1 MARRGGVWLGQ
12 VRKGQADG
20 VWTGQDGV
28 VCRGQVRSGGVWQKG
43 FGGEWRGSVQQGW
56 ARQTRHGGVSQDLAW

>member
-1 MARRGGVWLGQ
+1 MARPIMARRRGVRQGLFRTGM
-12 VRKGQADG
+12 ADG
-20 VWTGQDGV
+20 VKQGL
-28 VCRGQVRSGGVWQKG
+28 VRSGGVWQKG